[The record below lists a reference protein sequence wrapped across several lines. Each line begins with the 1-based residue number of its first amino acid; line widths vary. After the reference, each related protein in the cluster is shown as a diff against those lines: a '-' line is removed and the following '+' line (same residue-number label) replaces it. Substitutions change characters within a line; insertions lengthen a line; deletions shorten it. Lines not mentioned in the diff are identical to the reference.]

1 MEDTEGDILSDEQ
14 NVKYSVT
21 KIENS
26 FTALSPKRQLV
37 YQASQI
43 GMIVLPVFFSLT
55 GILLC
60 GLLFYWMK
68 LKTPILLLASATQQ
82 IAEQGL
88 DFQISY
94 PRADEMGALCASFEQ
109 MRQFL
114 KENNQKLWDM
124 LEERRRLQRSV
135 AHDLRNPIAIIQG
148 YSVVSDKSDSCKGES
163 CNNTYPVYCFQAEIW
178 SLS

>member
-1 MEDTEGDILSDEQ
+1 MSDEQ

-60 GLLFYWMK
+60 GLLFYRRK

-109 MRQFL
+109 MRQIL